1 MFDQQLRFT
10 KDPFLDFVIKVMVS
24 VGPMCLIGP
33 YKLGVVDGIPITIQ
47 TILVLLP
54 AMIFGWRV
62 GISSVLLYL
71 LLGGIG
77 LPVFAQQS
85 SGWDRFIGL
94 TGGFL
99 FAFAIASLAVG
110 YGAEKIKMATGIKSF
125 LLFVCGHLVILVLGF
140 TWKIGVSHSDD
151 SLLDS
156 LKASASP
163 SFIKVA
169 IGTLFMIVLARLIA
183 RMSNNNA

>member
-1 MFDQQLRFT
+1 MFDQQLQFT
-10 KDPFLDFVIKVMVS
+10 KDSFLDFVIKVLIS

-62 GISSVLLYL
+62 GVSSVLLYL

-85 SGWDRFIGL
+85 SGWDRFVGL

-99 FAFAIASLAVG
+99 FAFAIAALAVG
-110 YGAEKIKMATGIKSF
+110 YAAEKIKLPAGVKSF
-125 LLFVCGHLVILVLGF
+125 LLFVLGHLIILVLGF

-151 SLLDS
+151 SLLES

-183 RMSNNNA
+183 RMSNKTA